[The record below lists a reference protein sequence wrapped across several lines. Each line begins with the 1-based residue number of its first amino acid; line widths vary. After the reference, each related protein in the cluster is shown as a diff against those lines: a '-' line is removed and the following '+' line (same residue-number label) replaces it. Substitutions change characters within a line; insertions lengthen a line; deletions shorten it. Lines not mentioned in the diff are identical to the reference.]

1 MKNYDVI
8 ICGGGLA
15 GLCLARQL
23 RFKNDD
29 ISIAV
34 IEQLERPLS
43 GATLKVGESS
53 IEVGA
58 YYFNKVMGLEEYI
71 DENHHEKLGL
81 RYFYGDSSTTV
92 DKRPE
97 YGVSEYL
104 PAKSVQLNRGVFEE
118 HLRKLVCE
126 EGIDLIEGA
135 TVKEIDIA
143 EGEED
148 HQVTFVKNK
157 ESKTLSC
164 RFVVDSSGRKK
175 LIQNKYKLTRHNER
189 VNSSVWFR
197 IDGVLD
203 VAELA
208 DENNVEWHEK
218 VLEKRWLSTNHLMG
232 EGYWVWLIPINPQC
246 TSVGI
251 VTTEEC
257 HPFSEYNTLKKAKQ
271 WIAKNEPRLAPHLEK
286 YEVLDFKALRNY
298 SYSSHQVFSENRWS
312 CVGEAGAFVD
322 PYYSIGSNMIAY
334 SNGITCKLIELDRQK
349 KLTKKDC
356 DYFNKFYINLIDN
369 LTYNIQTVYPILNKP
384 KMMVLKTIWDFE
396 VALGISDALYY
407 QDLYLDPKLSTVVSQ
422 LAAPVF
428 VTQAR
433 LISLYLDWAK
443 YEEVPV
449 EFEFVDYIK
458 DLPTLTEL
466 LVKNTESE
474 SRKFVEILDS
484 VRYAMGCLEELAHV
498 IFYMAL
504 EDTMPEQLQK
514 FDNGRMWIN
523 TAGISLNP
531 DKWEEDRLFQPET
544 SPRDFSK
551 MQEEIKNA
559 LYPRISAELNV

>member
-1 MKNYDVI
+1 MNYDVI

-23 RFKNDD
+23 RSKHDD
-29 ISIAV
+29 LSIAV
-34 IEQLERPLS
+34 IEQIERPLP

-81 RYFYGDSSTTV
+81 RYFYGDSTLSV
-92 DKRPE
+92 DQRPE

-126 EGIDLIEGA
+126 ENIDLIEGA
-135 TVKEIDIA
+135 TVKNIDIA
-143 EGEED
+143 EGGED
-148 HQVTFVKNK
+148 HAVTYLKSG
-157 ESKTLSC
+157 ETSTLSC
-164 RFVVDSSGRKK
+164 RFVVDSSGRRK
-175 LIQNKYKLTRHNER
+175 LIQNKFKLTKHNDR
-189 VNSSVWFR
+189 VNSAVWFR

-203 VAELA
+203 VADLA
-208 DENNVEWHEK
+208 DPNNVDWHQK
-218 VLEKRWLSTNHLMG
+218 VIEKRWLSTNHLMG
-232 EGYWVWLIPINPQC
+232 PGYWVWLIPINPGC

-257 HPFSEYNTLKKAKQ
+257 FPFSEYNTLKKAKQ
-271 WIAKNEPRLAPHLEK
+271 WIAKNEPTLAPHLEK
-286 YEVLDFKALRNY
+286 YEVMDFKAIRNY
-298 SYSSHQVFSENRWS
+298 SYSSHQVFSENRWA

-334 SNGITCKLIELDRQK
+334 SNGIACKLIELDRQK
-349 KLTKKDC
+349 KLTKSDC
-356 DYFNKFYINLIDN
+356 DYFNKFYLNLIEN
-369 LTYNIQTVYPILNKP
+369 LTYNIQTVYPILDKP

-396 VALGISDALYY
+396 IALGISDALYY

-422 LAAPVF
+422 LTSPIF

-433 LISLYLDWAK
+433 LINLFVEWAK
-443 YEEVPV
+443 HEEVPV

-474 SRKFVEILDS
+474 ERKFVEILDS
-484 VRYAMGCLEELAHV
+484 IRYAMGCLEELAHV
-498 IFYMAL
+498 IFFMAI
-504 EDTMPEQLQK
+504 EDTMPEQMEK
-514 FDNGRMWIN
+514 FEKHGMWIN
-523 TAGISLNP
+523 TAGISLDP
-531 DKWEEDRLFQPET
+531 DKWEEDRLFHPET
-544 SPRDFSK
+544 APRDFSK
-551 MQEEIKNA
+551 MREEIQKA
-559 LYPRISAELNV
+559 FYPNVAEEVNV